1 MKRFDTDQLI
11 FTIVLATAI
20 LGFIIYNVFHVS

>member
-11 FTIVLATAI
+11 FTIVLAMTI
-20 LGFIIYNVFHVS
+20 LGVIIYNVFHAS

>member
-11 FTIVLATAI
+11 FTIVLATII
-20 LGFIIYNVFHVS
+20 LGIVIYNVFHAA